1 MTRFLLKGLLRDK
14 NRSLFP
20 IIIVTLGVMV
30 SVLMYTFMLG
40 VRDDM
45 IRSNAKLDTGHV
57 KVMTRGFSEISNQLP
72 NDLALTSVGEIIN
85 RLDEEHPQMEWVP
98 RIRFAGLLD
107 IPDEHGETRSQ
118 GPVIGIAADLLGEDS
133 KEIDRLN
140 LETAVIRGRLPENPG
155 EIVISELFA
164 QNLDVAIGELA
175 TLISATSTGSMA
187 LQNFTLVGTIKFG
200 VGALDRNMMIADI
213 EDVQYAL
220 DMEDGASEILGF
232 FPNLVYDEIEADR
245 VADSFNA
252 GAENPQGDF
261 SPIMLTL
268 RQQQGLG
275 EYLDA
280 MQQRIWIVLGSFFF
294 VMSMVLWNAGLMS
307 GIRRFGEIGVRLAI
321 GESKVHVYNS
331 LLAESL
337 LIGIAG
343 SVIGTAIGLG
353 FSYYLQEVGW
363 DISGMMEGTTMVMAD
378 VMRARIT
385 PQSYYIG
392 FFPGL
397 LATFMGSAISGIAVF
412 RRRTA
417 QLFKELEA

>member
-30 SVLMYTFMLG
+30 SVLMYTFLQG

-57 KVMTRGFSEISNQLP
+57 KVMTRGYSEIANQLP
-72 NDLALTSVGEIIN
+72 NDLGLAGIGEIIDG
-85 RLDEEHPQMEWVP
+85 LEEDYPGMEWVP

-107 IPDEHGETRSQ
+107 IPDENGETRAQ
-118 GPVIGIAADLLGEDS
+118 GPVFGVAADLLGEDS
-133 KEIDRLN
+133 KEIERLN
-140 LETAVIRGRLPENPG
+140 LETAVIRGRLPEKPG

-164 QNLDVAIGELA
+164 QNLDAEIGELA

-187 LQNFTLVGTIKFG
+187 LQNFRLVGTIKFG

-213 EDVQYAL
+213 GDAQYAL

-232 FPNLVYDEIEADR
+232 FPNLVYDEIEAYR
-245 VADSFNA
+245 VAESFNA
-252 GAENPQGDF
+252 IVEDKEDDF
-261 SPIMLTL
+261 SLTMLTL

-321 GESKVHVYNS
+321 GESKLHLYSS
-331 LLAESL
+331 LLAESF

-363 DISGMMEGTTMVMAD
+363 DVSGMMEGTTMVMAD

-385 PQSYYIG
+385 PESYYIG
-392 FFPGL
+392 FLPGFF
-397 LATFMGSAISGIAVF
+397 ATFLGSAISGMAVF
-412 RRRTA
+412 KRRTA

>member
-30 SVLMYTFMLG
+30 SVLMYTFLQG

-57 KVMTRGFSEISNQLP
+57 KVMTRGYSEIANQLP
-72 NDLALTSVGEIIN
+72 NDLGLAGIGEIIDG
-85 RLDEEHPQMEWVP
+85 LEEDYPGMEWVP

-107 IPDEHGETRSQ
+107 IPDENGETRAQ
-118 GPVIGIAADLLGEDS
+118 GPVFGVAADLLGEDS
-133 KEIDRLN
+133 KEIERLN
-140 LETAVIRGRLPENPG
+140 LETAVIRGRLPEKPG

-164 QNLDVAIGELA
+164 QNLDVEIGELA

-187 LQNFTLVGTIKFG
+187 LQNFRLVGTIKFG
-200 VGALDRNMMIADI
+200 VGALDRNMMIVDI
-213 EDVQYAL
+213 RDAQYAL

-232 FPNLVYDEIEADR
+232 FPNLVYDEIEAYR
-245 VADSFNA
+245 VAESFNA
-252 GAENPQGDF
+252 NVEDKEDDF
-261 SPIMLTL
+261 SITMLTL

-321 GESKVHVYNS
+321 GESKSHLYSS
-331 LLAESL
+331 LLAESF

-363 DISGMMEGTTMVMAD
+363 DVSGMMEGTTMVMAD

-385 PQSYYIG
+385 TESYYIG
-392 FFPGL
+392 FLPGL
-397 LATFMGSAISGIAVF
+397 FATFLGSAISGMAVF
-412 RRRTA
+412 KRRTA

>member
-20 IIIVTLGVMV
+20 IVIVTLGVMV

-40 VRDDM
+40 VIDDM

-57 KVMTRGFSEISNQLP
+57 KVMSRAFSEIAQQLP
-72 NDLALTSVGEIIN
+72 NDLALSGVRGIISGLEN
-85 RLDEEHPQMEWVP
+85 NHPEMEWVP

-107 IPDEHGETRSQ
+107 IPDENGETRAQ
-118 GPVIGIAADLLGEDS
+118 GPVIGVAADLLGKDS
-133 KEIDRLN
+133 KEIERLN
-140 LETAVIRGRLPENPG
+140 IETAVIRGRLPENPG
-155 EIVISELFA
+155 EIVISDEFA
-164 QNLDVAIGELA
+164 SNLGVEIGEQA

-187 LQNFTLVGTIKFG
+187 LQNFRLVGTVKFG
-200 VGALDRNMMIADI
+200 VGVLDRNMMIADI
-213 EDVQYAL
+213 SDAQYTL

-245 VADSFNA
+245 VADSFNE
-252 GAENPQGDF
+252 GVENPEDDF
-261 SPIMLTL
+261 SPLMFTL

-275 EYLDA
+275 EYLD
-280 MQQRIWIVLGSFFF
+280 MTYLRIWIILGSFFF

-321 GESKVHVYNS
+321 GESKAHVYS
-331 LLAESL
+331 SL
-337 LIGIAG
+337 LIESILVGIAG
-343 SVIGTAIGLG
+343 SMIGTAIGLG

-363 DISGMMEGTTMVMAD
+363 DISGMMEGTNMVMAD

-385 PQSYYIG
+385 PESYYIG

-397 LATFMGSAISGIAVF
+397 FATFLGSAISGIAVF